1 MHIIQANISN
11 QPFEHSVKLASAAK
25 ILSIGTGSKSAAN
38 RVDATV
44 QISKELAAAEQVAKG
59 QLQE

>member
-1 MHIIQANISN
+1 MHIQANISN

-38 RVDATV
+38 CVDATV
-44 QISKELAAAEQVAKG
+44 QSSKELAAAEQVAKG